1 MFQLNRTKYVCEPT
15 MCTPYVS
22 LCLFSCFLH
31 EQMTSAV
38 DRTADFIQS
47 VQLSRGNLRTDTAH
61 LANGFPGAHEA
72 TNERIPLL
80 NTGEPTSISTT
91 ERISARSLT
100 PMSAGRTALHRRS
113 EFTQMAS
120 AIGRDLANTFGKLE
134 QLNGLALRQSLFDD
148 HSTEIQQLTYIIK
161 EDMADLNHRIASLQ
175 DLSKSQKT
183 TSKQQAN
190 HSRSV
195 LMGLQTRLAKM
206 SNQFRGLLEKRSE
219 NLRSQAQRRGKYTAL
234 QSDTGSS
241 GDLFSAG
248 IARPRHTVIP
258 SVLLRDDE
266 RARNHELNGTSD
278 PRVGSSDS
286 RLGSI
291 PETKLMQQLSLVD
304 QTETYLASR
313 ADTMRS
319 IEHTIVEL
327 GEIFQQLA
335 TMVHEQDESIR
346 RIDTNVEDAAT
357 SIEAGHS
364 ELVRYLRSVSS
375 NRWLML
381 KVFGVLIFFFII
393 FVVFFV

>member
-1 MFQLNRTKYVCEPT
+1 M
-15 MCTPYVS
+15 S
-22 LCLFSCFLH
+22 
-31 EQMTSAV
+31 SAV

-47 VQLSRGNLRTDTAH
+47 VQLSRSNAQTNAPH
-61 LANGFPGAHEA
+61 LANGFTGTLEA
-72 TNERIPLL
+72 TDPRTPLL
-80 NTGEPTSISTT
+80 DAGVSTPIRT
-91 ERISARSLT
+91 IRKPSGPSLA
-100 PMSAGRTALHRRS
+100 PMSAGRTVLHRRS
-113 EFTQMAS
+113 EFMQLAS
-120 AIGRDLANTFGKLE
+120 AIGHDLANTFGKLE

-148 HSTEIQQLTYIIK
+148 HSAEIQHLTYVIK

-175 DLSKSQKT
+175 DLSRTQKVG
-183 TSKQQAN
+183 SKQQAS

-234 QSDTGSS
+234 QSDSGSS

-248 IARPRHTVIP
+248 VARPRHTVIP
-258 SVLLRDDE
+258 SVLLRDE
-266 RARNHELNGTSD
+266 EQARNQGQNGITI
-278 PRVGSSDS
+278 GSRSDS
-286 RLGSI
+286 TL
-291 PETKLMQQLSLVD
+291 ETKLIQQLSLVD

-375 NRWLML
+375 NRWLMM
-381 KVFGVLIFFFII
+381 KVFGVLVFFFII